1 MSRINEVVRSG
12 RDRDKDKDKGK
23 EKEGIEIGV
32 RSPCYTVILV
42 TTI

>member
-12 RDRDKDKDKGK
+12 RDRDKDKGK